1 MGSVTF
7 LWSGNLG
14 VLGGVRLN
22 WLWLATVGESLWFAL
37 AGTTIGQESG
47 GQRHH
52 AANPFPSRRARVV
65 ATSSAMPSSPPSSAR
80 YLRIKVI
87 CAESWQRGAA
97 FPHSALPAPGSVNSI
112 CNRISPAATSRSLP
126 AVLVSVRPSPP
137 TRSSR
142 GRRRFH
148 SWASSCTT
156 AQRRSWRW
164 CLESSITIRIQQ
176 PASTTTLTGAGAPAT
191 EVRLRSHRSTGFE
204 IRVREMPAC

>member
-1 MGSVTF
+1 MGSVAF

-47 GQRHH
+47 GQRHL

-65 ATSSAMPSSPPSSAR
+65 ATSSAMPSSPPSSAP
-80 YLRIKVI
+80 YLGIQVI
-87 CAESWQRGAA
+87 CAEIWQRGAA

-112 CNRISPAATSRSLP
+112 CNRILPAATSRSLP
-126 AVLVSVRPSPP
+126 AVLVSVRPSSP

-142 GRRRFH
+142 GRRRVH
-148 SWASSCTT
+148 SWASSCSTP
-156 AQRRSWRW
+156 QRRSWRW
-164 CLESSITIRIQQ
+164 CLGLQQ
-176 PASTTTLTGAGAPAT
+176 QSEFTSRQAPRPRQGLARWQQRCVYYRADPLASKSGY
-191 EVRLRSHRSTGFE
+191 ER
-204 IRVREMPAC
+204 C